1 MRLLLLHSNWVVGSA
16 AAVAADLK
24 IYLAASI
31 FSALFPPLIHADVFD
46 LATNE
51 GLGGVVQ
58 HEQLATVLL
67 ARHFQSLHVEQRALA
82 VSCCAAVSVNVKKR
96 TQRDGDHRCA

>member
-1 MRLLLLHSNWVVGSA
+1 MLEWTRTAPCHA
-16 AAVAADLK
+16 AAAAQQLGGRVGCHNQDLEP
-24 IYLAASI
+24 I
-31 FSALFPPLIHADVFD
+31 FTAMLTPTTFLADVFD

-82 VSCCAAVSVNVKKR
+82 VSLLW
-96 TQRDGDHRCA
+96 

>member
-1 MRLLLLHSNWVVGSA
+1 MERHF
-16 AAVAADLK
+16 LK
-24 IYLAASI
+24 VSRLAA
-31 FSALFPPLIHADVFD
+31 LLADAFD

-82 VSCCAAVSVNVKKR
+82 VRSSLGWGGWLSSPRSSMPVQQIVFGLPACPCGLAPRLVLTTAAG
-96 TQRDGDHRCA
+96 QP

>member
-1 MRLLLLHSNWVVGSA
+1 MLTPTTFL
-16 AAVAADLK
+16 
-24 IYLAASI
+24 
-31 FSALFPPLIHADVFD
+31 ADVFD

-82 VSCCAAVSVNVKKR
+82 VSLLW
-96 TQRDGDHRCA
+96 